1 MGRFRNLIQTTVVPA
16 KRSRYDGSNMGISA
30 PTTLAPTSAHNTN
43 PHQLFQQSYQ
53 EHMKNVGNNP
63 NSPTNAMPSS
73 PSSLYQGIPAITHET
88 HATRPTSEFD
98 VTGPLAIGAKLGL
111 LLPNPA
117 PDVTPMAEPVNSLP
131 TNSGVAQKLALANA
145 NGKNVFNKSM
155 HKNITNY
162 HVFEDFCFFF

>member
-63 NSPTNAMPSS
+63 NSTTNTMPSS

-145 NGKNVFNKSM
+145 NGKNESNVLN
-155 HKNITNY
+155 KNITNY
-162 HVFEDFCFFF
+162 HVFEDLFD